1 MSRQPAK
8 STKRKNTKES
18 LENALISNK
27 MSETFL
33 KDKVDEYMSFYD
45 DLTYI
50 NEMLIALKSTGN
62 CTLKMYTEATA
73 EKRRISSEMRNILRF
88 LGLKPSD
95 VNLPSGGEENE
106 EL

>member
-1 MSRQPAK
+1 MARKPSKAA
-8 STKRKNTKES
+8 KRKKTLES

-27 MSETFL
+27 MSEKFL
-33 KDKVDEYMSFYD
+33 EDKVDEYMSFYD

-50 NEMLIALKSTGN
+50 NETLMELKSSEK
-62 CTLKMYTEATA
+62 CTLKTYTDATA

-88 LGLKPSD
+88 LGLKPTD
-95 VNLPSGGEENE
+95 VNLMGGEADE